1 MADLVEWVRSA
12 FSLNAKP
19 VLPTNYL
26 SQLEFEL
33 DHTPRERLSF
43 MKPMCDMIT
52 KFIRGYGFTACPE
65 YEPMAFSLYFDSSVL
80 TNPPTLVGS
89 FSFDRRNAVPWDE
102 NRFYSQ
108 AWLKTKDHIAVLTE
122 LEKLL

>member
-1 MADLVEWVRSA
+1 
-12 FSLNAKP
+12 
-19 VLPTNYL
+19 
-26 SQLEFEL
+26 
-33 DHTPRERLSF
+33 
-43 MKPMCDMIT
+43 
-52 KFIRGYGFTACPE
+52 
-65 YEPMAFSLYFDSSVL
+65 
-80 TNPPTLVGS
+80 LVGS